1 MNQNT
6 DQFVEQIHDSPTRIA
21 LAITGGGSRAVADLL
36 EVPGASR
43 TLLDA
48 HVPYAPEAINAF
60 LGARP
65 DEYCSERTARAL
77 AMAAFLRARKLHQP
91 DDQLAGLSCT
101 ASLATDRPRRGAHRA
116 HLAMQTVARTATG
129 SLELLKDRRS
139 RAEEERLVGRLLL
152 NAIAEASGVTSRL
165 PLDLL
170 EGERIETSGTTA
182 EPPWRDLL
190 LGNVELISNFGKP
203 PAASA
208 IFSGAFNPFH
218 QGHKRM
224 LELASEILKR
234 PVSLEISIL
243 NVDKPPLDYFE
254 MHRRLSQFP
263 LEQPVILSR
272 AATFDEKSRLFPGAT
287 FVVGSDT
294 LRRIAMP
301 NYYAG
306 DKAACFSALQRIANR
321 GCKFLVF
328 GRDMG
333 TGFVRLADLDLP
345 ELLRNISR
353 EVPPEIF
360 RENIS
365 STNLRKSGAW
375 K

>member
-1 MNQNT
+1 MNLGT
-6 DQFVEQIHDSPTRIA
+6 DQLVQQIHDTPTRIV
-21 LAITGGGSRAVADLL
+21 LAITGGGSRAVSDLL
-36 EVPGASR
+36 EVPGSSR
-43 TLLDA
+43 TLIEA
-48 HVPYAPEAINAF
+48 QIPYSAESIIAF

-77 AMAAFLRARKLHQP
+77 AMAAFLRARKFHQP
-91 DDQLAGLSCT
+91 DDQIAGLSCT
-101 ASLATDRPRRGAHRA
+101 AGLATDRPRRGPHRA
-116 HLAMQTVARTATG
+116 HLALQTATLTATW

-139 RAEEERLVGRLLL
+139 RAEEERLVGRFLL
-152 NAIAEASGVTSRL
+152 NAIAEACGVTTRL
-165 PLDLL
+165 PLNLL
-170 EGERIETSGTTA
+170 EGEHVDRTSTPA
-182 EPPWRDLL
+182 QPAWQELL
-190 LGNVELISNFGKP
+190 LGKVEMVYSTGKP
-203 PAASA
+203 LSQPA
-208 IFSGAFNPFH
+208 IFSGAFNPLHVGH
-218 QGHKRM
+218 QRM
-224 LELASEILKR
+224 KQLAAETLKR
-234 PVSLEISIL
+234 PVAMEISIL

-254 MHRRLSQFP
+254 INRRLGQFP
-263 LEQPVILSR
+263 PEQPVVLSR

-294 LRRIAMP
+294 LRRIGLP
-301 NYYAG
+301 SYYAG

-345 ELLRNISR
+345 DILRNISR

-365 STNLRKSGAW
+365 STSLRKSGAW
-375 K
+375 

>member
-1 MNQNT
+1 MMNFSA
-6 DQFVEQIHDSPTRIA
+6 DQLVQQIHDTPTRIV
-21 LAITGGGSRAVADLL
+21 LAITGGGSRAVSDLL

-48 HVPYAPEAINAF
+48 QIPYSSEAIIAF

-65 DEYCSERTARAL
+65 DEFCSDRTARAL

-91 DDQLAGLSCT
+91 DDLLAGLSCT
-101 ASLATDRPRRGAHRA
+101 AALATDRPRHGSHRA
-116 HLAMQTVARTATG
+116 HLALQTASLTVTW

-139 RAEEERLVGRLLL
+139 RAEEERLVSRLLL
-152 NAIAEASGVTSRL
+152 NAIAEACGTANRL
-165 PLDLL
+165 TLDLL
-170 EGERIETSGTTA
+170 EGEHVEQISTMA
-182 EPPWRDLL
+182 EQPWQDLL
-190 LGNVELISNFGKP
+190 LGKIEVTCTCGKP
-203 PAASA
+203 PAPSA
-208 IFSGAFNPFH
+208 IFSGAFNPLH
-218 QGHKRM
+218 QGHRRM
-224 LELASEILKR
+224 MDLAAEILKR
-234 PVSLEISIL
+234 PVAMEISIL

-254 MHRRLSQFP
+254 IHRRLSQFP
-263 LEQPVILSR
+263 PEQPVILSR

-294 LRRIAMP
+294 LRRIALP
-301 NYYAG
+301 SYYAG

-345 ELLRNISR
+345 DSLRNISR
-353 EVPPEIF
+353 EVSPEVF

-365 STNLRKSGAW
+365 STGLRKSGAW
-375 K
+375 

>member
-1 MNQNT
+1 
-6 DQFVEQIHDSPTRIA
+6 
-21 LAITGGGSRAVADLL
+21 
-36 EVPGASR
+36 
-43 TLLDA
+43 
-48 HVPYAPEAINAF
+48 
-60 LGARP
+60 
-65 DEYCSERTARAL
+65 
-77 AMAAFLRARKLHQP
+77 
-91 DDQLAGLSCT
+91 
-101 ASLATDRPRRGAHRA
+101 
-116 HLAMQTVARTATG
+116 MQTVARTATW